1 MQRRYVWNYSMC
13 DSEIPEYLE
22 NHAYMKSGDSVMTC
36 DEIIDIA
43 AK

>member
-1 MQRRYVWNYSMC
+1 MC

-36 DEIIDIA
+36 DEIIDTRETLSISPFN
-43 AK
+43 